1 MKSGELKKVDQG
13 PENLPDLLVK
23 MADGLAELFD
33 LKLTLLRV
41 ELKEEVV
48 AYLRGSVMILIGGI
62 VAAVGFALLNIAIA
76 FLVSALFNS
85 TSLSQPIRYAIG
97 FLITAAAYLVGGVVL
112 IIVNKNKL
120 AEQNLIP
127 KRSVAE
133 LKKDKEMLE
142 EKL

>member
-1 MKSGELKKVDQG
+1 MKSGELKKADQE

-62 VAAVGFALLNIAIA
+62 LAAVGFALLNIAIA

-85 TSLSQPIRYAIG
+85 TSLSQPVRYAIG

-120 AEQNLIP
+120 AEQNIIP

-142 EKL
+142 DKL